1 MNKDSSKLKVKS
13 VNFDGDVNDCFII
26 LMNQS
31 TGEFVLIHNNL
42 TDCKCLL
49 CKGILKGLV
58 NLSNE

>member
-1 MNKDSSKLKVKS
+1 MSEKTEKTKS
-13 VNFDGDVNDCFII
+13 INFNGDIDDLFTI
-26 LMNQS
+26 LMSQKS
-31 TGEFVLIHNNL
+31 GEFILIHNNL